1 MNTVAKRKSRKAKKR
16 RTRIYQ
22 QRMSPNE
29 QKKKKHMRLAELL
42 MKNDQNQRVTY
53 TDFSDLIK

>member
-1 MNTVAKRKSRKAKKR
+1 MKSRKAKKR
-16 RTRIYQ
+16 KTRIYQ

-29 QKKKKHMRLAELL
+29 KKSMRLAELL
-42 MKNDQNQRVTY
+42 MKNGQNQRVTY